1 MRSTPNRLATRP
13 AADLAQ
19 ASPLAETSVARRFF
33 PLSQEKPASC
43 QPMVPLRSAMTL
55 FGTPALMSD
64 CAPMRLR
71 VRPAQLTTTV
81 VCGERAMSR
90 TRNTSS
96 APGTLIA
103 VGIDIRAYSPSGRL
117 SSTTTSAPLRNKCS
131 SLSAAMLGV
140 PAACSTN
147 SPNAL
152 LGTLTPE
159 NSSKPA
165 SAHAPTRHQAGNQ
178 QFQAAQRHRARPQQ
192 MRSRED
198 PLLAQVEDCQLL
210 PVGEHRL
217 EIARAHHL
225 HHIIAGSGR
234 SFRAHPHVACCAVIC
249 VAFPVARSNRR
260 RAMRSRLVPVT
271 RMKRAL
277 AG

>member
-1 MRSTPNRLATRP
+1 MLEFVGRDAGRAGRVLDEFAERLAGDVDAGEQFEARLGP
-13 AADLAQ
+13 CRDAA
-19 ASPLAETSVARRFF
+19 AETEQIGVAETA
-33 PLSQEKPASC
+33 Q
-43 QPMVPLRSAMTL
+43 Q
-55 FGTPALMSD
+55 FGPALD
-64 CAPMRLR
+64 QPIGVVAQHDLR
-71 VRPAQLTTTV
+71 
-81 VCGERAMSR
+81 
-90 TRNTSS
+90 
-96 APGTLIA
+96 
-103 VGIDIRAYSPSGRL
+103 
-117 SSTTTSAPLRNKCS
+117 
-131 SLSAAMLGV
+131 
-140 PAACSTN
+140 
-147 SPNAL
+147 
-152 LGTLTPE
+152 
-159 NSSKPA
+159 
-165 SAHAPTRHQAGNQ
+165 APTRHQAGNQ

-260 RAMRSRLVPVT
+260 RGMRSRLVPVT